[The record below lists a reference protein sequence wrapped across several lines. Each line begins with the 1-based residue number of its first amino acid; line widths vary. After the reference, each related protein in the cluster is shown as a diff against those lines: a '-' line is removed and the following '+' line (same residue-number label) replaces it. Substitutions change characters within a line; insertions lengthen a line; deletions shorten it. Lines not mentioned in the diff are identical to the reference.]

1 MNPNPYLHV
10 FALIAIVALGFQIFS
25 DFWLP
30 MTVGAVAMFLIALL
44 LRR

>member
-1 MNPNPYLHV
+1 MNPNPYIHV
-10 FALIAIVALGFQIFS
+10 FALIAIVALGFHVFS

-30 MTVGAVAMFLIALL
+30 MALGAVAMFLIALM